1 MKTTIFPAI
10 KIALFVTLMF
20 ISLSGN
26 CQIEIFKSP
35 RTRSFVDSNYAR
47 LRKDSLFEG
56 IWKGLGIYI
65 YPYQKVR
72 MDVSIN
78 EPGGK
83 IIVTDPSRRHVLYS
97 QTASKGHF
105 DFNTDD
111 DYKSL
116 ILYNQNQG
124 HYTEPDLTDLS
135 GPGAMIYFG
144 KTEVRVSTIAIP
156 VIPDTI
162 NKHFVRFLHLNP
174 PLPDVSH
181 LTISVGKVPLIVVK
195 PDSEPVENLYE
206 TTILTDEATYQAIKD
221 FINANRDL
229 LQSDA
234 TGLNY
239 TRIRGS
245 FKIVIDYKKTY
256 YLKYDNVRVFFRL
269 LTAYCEKRKMDA
281 RIINRFKGGLLF

>member
-1 MKTTIFPAI
+1 MKTTFFPAI
-10 KIALFVTLMF
+10 KTVLFVTLMF

-35 RTRSFVDSNYAR
+35 RNYAFVNPKYAR
-47 LRKDSLFEG
+47 LGKDSLFEG
-56 IWKGLGIYI
+56 VWKGLGIFI

-78 EPGGK
+78 EPEGK
-83 IIVTDPSRRHVLYS
+83 IIVTDTTRRHVLYS

-105 DFNTDD
+105 DFTTGD

-116 ILYNQNQG
+116 ILYYQTQG
-124 HYTEPDLTDLS
+124 HYTESDLTNLS

-144 KTEVRVSTIAIP
+144 KTEVKVSTIAIP
-156 VIPDTI
+156 VIPDTV

-195 PDSEPVENLYE
+195 PDSEPVKNLYE
-206 TTILTDEATYQAIKD
+206 TTILTDEVTYQAIKD
-221 FINANRDL
+221 FINANHDL
-229 LQSDA
+229 LQSDT

-256 YLKYDNVRVFFRL
+256 YLKYDKVKVFFRL
-269 LTAYCEKRKMDA
+269 LTAYCEKRKMDG
-281 RIINRFKGGLLF
+281 RIINRFDGGLLF